1 MSSSPRYATV
11 ILDVDST
18 VTSIEGIDWLAALRT
33 PDVAKKIAEGT
44 ARAMEGAV
52 PIEAVYAERL
62 RLVAPRRD
70 EIAALGKAYVGA
82 IAPGCRETVATLR
95 AAGVRVMLFSG
106 GLRESILPIADALGI
121 PRDDVHA
128 VSIRFNSDG
137 SYADFDRASPFAT
150 SSGKPEMV
158 RRLAPA
164 RRILA
169 VGDGATDAKM
179 QPVVDTFAGFTQ
191 FTRREGVLKVA
202 DVELKSFADLER
214 FVTAANPAPG

>member
-1 MSSSPRYATV
+1 MSSSSRYATV

-18 VTSIEGIDWLAALRT
+18 VASIEGIDWLAALRP
-33 PDVAKKIAEGT
+33 PDVAVKIAAGT
-44 ARAMEGAV
+44 AQAMEGAV
-52 PIEAVYAERL
+52 PLEAVYGERL

-70 EIAALGKAYVGA
+70 EIEALGTAYVAA
-82 IAPGCRETVATLR
+82 IAPGARETVAALR
-95 AAGVRVMLFSG
+95 RADVRVLLFSG
-106 GLRESILPIADALGI
+106 GLRESILPVADALGI

-137 SYADFDRASPFAT
+137 SYADFDRMSPFAT
-150 SSGKPEMV
+150 NTGKPETV

-179 QPVVDTFAGFTQ
+179 KPVVDTFAAFTQ
-191 FTRREGVLKVA
+191 FTRREAVVKAA
-202 DVELKSFADLER
+202 DIELRSFAELER
-214 FVTAANPAPG
+214 FVIPADEP

>member
-1 MSSSPRYATV
+1 MSSSARYATV

-18 VTSIEGIDWLAALRT
+18 VASIEGIDWLAALRT
-33 PDVAKKIAEGT
+33 PDVALRIAEGT
-44 ARAMEGAV
+44 TKAMEGAV
-52 PIEAVYAERL
+52 PLEAVYAERL

-70 EIAALGKAYVGA
+70 EIDALGKAYVAA
-82 IAPGCRETVATLR
+82 IAPGARETVAALR
-95 AAGVRVMLFSG
+95 AAGARVMLFSG
-106 GLRESILPIADALGI
+106 GLRESILPVADALGI

-150 SSGKPEMV
+150 NSGKPDMV

-169 VGDGATDAKM
+169 VGDGATDAGMK
-179 QPVVDTFAGFTQ
+179 PVVDTFAAFTQ
-191 FTRREGVLKVA
+191 FIRRDAVVKAA
-202 DVELKSFADLER
+202 DVELHSFGELGDYVLEPR
-214 FVTAANPAPG
+214 GD